1 MNIIV
6 TEQEIIETPNYYK
19 LGELVSKRYWELKN
33 EKTTNVS
40 KGEDLD
46 YVSLDGFDLCV
57 ICGKKSPYYSHA
69 MIQNR
74 IGYVEG
80 AGQGC
85 FQPNKCNIYS

>member
-19 LGELVSKRYWELKN
+19 LGELVAKRYWQLKN
-33 EKTTNVS
+33 ESINSLNQQVVS
-40 KGEDLD
+40 E
-46 YVSLDGFDLCV
+46 YVSSDGFDLCI

-69 MIQNR
+69 AIDCR
-74 IGYVEG
+74 VGYVEG

-85 FQPNKCNIYS
+85 FHPEKCDIYK